1 MPGKFPLEE
10 SRSVH
15 EQITKSG
22 WDSGVLVGSSL
33 VDMYANCGCI
43 EDAWK
48 VFNKMPS

>member
-1 MPGKFPLEE
+1 MHGKFPLEE
-10 SRSVH
+10 SRCVP
-15 EQITKSG
+15 EQITKSE
-22 WDSGVLVGSSL
+22 WDSGVLVGSRL

>member
-1 MPGKFPLEE
+1 MHGKFPLEE
-10 SRSVH
+10 SRCVH
-15 EQITKSG
+15 EQIVKSG
-22 WDSGVLVGSSL
+22 WDSGVL